1 MRGKSEECKDW
12 KGGMPP
18 GGAAR
23 VAVSIV
29 VGVGWL
35 IFLILFLAFYAEDF
49 SVYWNLAIV
58 FASLL
63 VMCTILGPMW
73 AYWGI
78 KTGRARKKPPG
89 GAAKV
94 AVSTV
99 VGVGWS
105 IFLILFLAF
114 YAEGFSIYENLAIV
128 LASLLV
134 VGAIRGPM
142 WAYWGIKTG
151 RARKKPPGLAP
162 RVAVSTVV
170 GCGWMI
176 FLIVFLAFYAEGFSV
191 YRNLATILVSLL
203 VMCAI
208 LGPMWASWGIS
219 VDAKTGRA
227 RKKRPGLA
235 LRTAVSTV
243 VGCGWLIFFILF
255 LVFYAEDFS
264 IYRNLA
270 TILVSLLVVGAILGP
285 IWASWGITIDKKTG
299 RARKKRPG
307 LALRTA
313 VSTVVGCGW
322 LIFFIL
328 FLVFYAEDFSI
339 YRNLAIIL
347 VSLLVVVVI
356 EVAMWAPWAMKTGR
370 ARKKRM
376 RKKRR

>member
-1 MRGKSEECKDW
+1 MRGRQDW

-18 GGAAR
+18 GGAAK

-29 VGVGWL
+29 AGVGWL
-35 IFLILFLAFYAEDF
+35 IFLILFLAFYAEGF

-63 VMCTILGPMW
+63 VMYAILGPMW

-94 AVSTV
+94 AVSIV
-99 VGVGWS
+99 VGVGWL
-105 IFLILFLAF
+105 IFLILFVAF
-114 YAEGFSIYENLAIV
+114 YAEGFSIYENLAII
-128 LASLLV
+128 LASILV
-134 VGAIRGPM
+134 TGAIRGPM

-170 GCGWMI
+170 GCGW
-176 FLIVFLAFYAEGFSV
+176 
-191 YRNLATILVSLL
+191 
-203 VMCAI
+203 
-208 LGPMWASWGIS
+208 
-219 VDAKTGRA
+219 
-227 RKKRPGLA
+227 
-235 LRTAVSTV
+235 
-243 VGCGWLIFFILF
+243 LIFFILF

-264 IYRNLA
+264 VYNNLA
-270 TILVSLLVVGAILGP
+270 IVLASILVMCAILGP
-285 IWASWGITIDKKTG
+285 MWASWGITIDKKTG

-347 VSLLVVVVI
+347 VSLLVVGAI
-356 EVAMWAPWAMKTGR
+356 EGAMWAPWAMKTGR

>member
-1 MRGKSEECKDW
+1 MRGRQDW

-18 GGAAR
+18 GGAAK

-29 VGVGWL
+29 AGVGWL
-35 IFLILFLAFYAEDF
+35 IFLILFLAFYAEGF

-63 VMCTILGPMW
+63 VMYAILGPMW

-94 AVSTV
+94 AVSIV
-99 VGVGWS
+99 VGVGWL
-105 IFLILFLAF
+105 IFLILFVAF
-114 YAEGFSIYENLAIV
+114 YAEGFSIYENLAII
-128 LASLLV
+128 LASILV
-134 VGAIRGPM
+134 TGAIRGPM

-162 RVAVSTVV
+162 RV
-170 GCGWMI
+170 
-176 FLIVFLAFYAEGFSV
+176 
-191 YRNLATILVSLL
+191 
-203 VMCAI
+203 
-208 LGPMWASWGIS
+208 
-219 VDAKTGRA
+219 
-227 RKKRPGLA
+227 
-235 LRTAVSTV
+235 
-243 VGCGWLIFFILF
+243 
-255 LVFYAEDFS
+255 
-264 IYRNLA
+264 
-270 TILVSLLVVGAILGP
+270 
-285 IWASWGITIDKKTG
+285 
-299 RARKKRPG
+299 
-307 LALRTA
+307 A

-347 VSLLVVVVI
+347 VSLLVVGAI
-356 EVAMWAPWAMKTGR
+356 EGAMWAPWAMKTGR